1 MRLTCLAISLD
12 ELITWKPHIAKMA
25 VKIETYF
32 STAYNTKCL
41 SHDHADLLYM
51 HLNQLIHHCRM
62 TLI

>member
-1 MRLTCLAISLD
+1 MSSTCLAISLD

-32 STAYNTKCL
+32 STAYNTNYL
-41 SHDHADLLYM
+41 SHDHADLLYL
-51 HLNQLIHHCRM
+51 HLNQSINHCRM